1 MTLLLL
7 DVELQFRFLLS
18 WWYSDLPPTLIP
30 LGLWLVDFSVSAL
43 ACSPVE
49 NIDVDILE
57 MSFVKRVLI
66 YSDDPV
72 QGVVSSLK

>member
-1 MTLLLL
+1 MTY
-7 DVELQFRFLLS
+7 LQL
-18 WWYSDLPPTLIP
+18 LIP
-30 LGLWLVDFSVSAL
+30 LGLWRVDFSVSAL

-49 NIDVDILE
+49 NIDVNILE
-57 MSFVKRVLI
+57 MSFVKRVLT